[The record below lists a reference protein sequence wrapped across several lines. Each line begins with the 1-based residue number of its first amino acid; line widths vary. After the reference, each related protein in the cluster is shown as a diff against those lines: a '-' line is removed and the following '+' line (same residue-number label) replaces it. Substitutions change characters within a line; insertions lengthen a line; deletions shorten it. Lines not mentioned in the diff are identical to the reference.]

1 MPSQPKSG
9 LQITG
14 TGIYLPSRILTNQD
28 LEKLVDTSDEWI
40 FSRTG
45 IRERRIASET
55 ETSTWMGVQ
64 AAQQAL
70 AQAKIQA
77 SDLDL
82 ILVATVT
89 PDSFF
94 PSAACRISAELG
106 ATGCPAFDLQAACSG
121 FVYGMI
127 VAEQFLRTG
136 AARNVLI
143 VGTERLSSVVDWRDR
158 NTCVLFGDGAGA
170 VVLQQNEASRGIL
183 AFDWGADGA
192 SADLLHLHNPQ
203 SRGLATKPPAP
214 LAPDCIVMAG
224 KEIFKQ
230 AVNAMADSALRTLRK
245 AGVNLSDVRCVI
257 SHQAN
262 IRIIDALVD
271 KLKFPRERCFV
282 NVHKYGNMSA
292 ACIPVALHEAGP
304 EMHLQKGDK
313 VLLVAFGGG
322 LTWASALLEW

>member
-94 PSAACRISAELG
+94 PSAACRISAKLG

-230 AVNAMADSALRTLRK
+230 AVNAMADSALRTLQK
-245 AGVNLSDVRCVI
+245 AGVNLGDVRCVI

-271 KLKFPRERCFV
+271 KLKFPRERCFA
-282 NVHKYGNMSA
+282 NVHRYGNMSA

>member
-14 TGIYLPSRILTNQD
+14 TGIYLPSRVLTNQD

-170 VVLQQNEASRGIL
+170 IVLRQNEASRGIL

-230 AVNAMADSALRTLRK
+230 AVNAMADSALRTLQK

-262 IRIIDALVD
+262 IRIIDALVE

-304 EMHLQKGDK
+304 EMKLQKGDK

>member
-77 SDLDL
+77 ADLDL

-170 VVLQQNEASRGIL
+170 IVLRQNEASRGIL

-230 AVNAMADSALRTLRK
+230 AVNAMADSALRTLQK

-262 IRIIDALVD
+262 IRIIDALVE

-304 EMHLQKGDK
+304 EMKLQKGDK

>member
-1 MPSQPKSG
+1 M
-9 LQITG
+9 
-14 TGIYLPSRILTNQD
+14 
-28 LEKLVDTSDEWI
+28 
-40 FSRTG
+40 
-45 IRERRIASET
+45 
-55 ETSTWMGVQ
+55 
-64 AAQQAL
+64 
-70 AQAKIQA
+70 
-77 SDLDL
+77 
-82 ILVATVT
+82 ATVT

-170 VVLQQNEASRGIL
+170 IVLRQNEASRGIL

-230 AVNAMADSALRTLRK
+230 AVNAMADSALRTLQK

-304 EMHLQKGDK
+304 EMKLQKGDK

>member
-230 AVNAMADSALRTLRK
+230 AVNAMADSALRTLQK
-245 AGVNLSDVRCVI
+245 AGVNLGDVRCVI

-271 KLKFPRERCFV
+271 KLKFPRERCFA
-282 NVHKYGNMSA
+282 NVHRYGNMSA
-292 ACIPVALHEAGP
+292 ACIPVALHEAGS
-304 EMHLQKGDK
+304 EMQLQKGDK

>member
-14 TGIYLPSRILTNQD
+14 TGIYLPSHVLTNQD

-77 SDLDL
+77 ADLDL

-170 VVLQQNEASRGIL
+170 IVLRQNEASRGIL

-230 AVNAMADSALRTLRK
+230 AVNAMADSALRTLQK

-262 IRIIDALVD
+262 IRIIDALVE

-304 EMHLQKGDK
+304 EMKLQKGDK

>member
-14 TGIYLPSRILTNQD
+14 TGIYLPSHVLTNQD

-70 AQAKIQA
+70 TQAKIQA
-77 SDLDL
+77 ADLDL

-170 VVLQQNEASRGIL
+170 IVLRQNEASRGIL

-230 AVNAMADSALRTLRK
+230 AVNAMADSALRTLQK

-304 EMHLQKGDK
+304 EMKLQKGDK
-313 VLLVAFGGG
+313 VLLVAFGG
-322 LTWASALLEW
+322 

>member
-14 TGIYLPSRILTNQD
+14 TGIYLPSHVLTNQD

-70 AQAKIQA
+70 TQAKIQA
-77 SDLDL
+77 ADLDL

-121 FVYGMI
+121 FVYGII

-170 VVLQQNEASRGIL
+170 IVLRQNEASRGIL

-230 AVNAMADSALRTLRK
+230 AVNAMADSALRTLQK

-271 KLKFPRERCFV
+271 KLKFPRKRCFV

-304 EMHLQKGDK
+304 EMKLQKGDK

>member
-14 TGIYLPSRILTNQD
+14 TGIYLPSHVLTNQD
-28 LEKLVDTSDEWI
+28 LEKLVDTSDECI

-70 AQAKIQA
+70 TQAKIQA
-77 SDLDL
+77 ADLDL

-170 VVLQQNEASRGIL
+170 IVLRQNEASRGIL

-230 AVNAMADSALRTLRK
+230 AVNAMADSALRTLQK

-262 IRIIDALVD
+262 IRIIDALVE

-304 EMHLQKGDK
+304 EMKLQKGDK

>member
-9 LQITG
+9 LKITG
-14 TGIYLPSRILTNQD
+14 TGIYLPSHVLTNQD

-70 AQAKIQA
+70 TQAKIQA
-77 SDLDL
+77 ADLDL

-170 VVLQQNEASRGIL
+170 IVLRQNEASRGIL

-230 AVNAMADSALRTLRK
+230 AVNAMADSALRTLQK

-304 EMHLQKGDK
+304 EMKLQKGDK

>member
-143 VGTERLSSVVDWRDR
+143 VGTERLSAVVDWRDR

-245 AGVNLSDVRCVI
+245 AGVNLGDVRCVI

-271 KLKFPRERCFV
+271 KLKFPRERCFA
-282 NVHKYGNMSA
+282 NVHRYGNMSA

>member
-14 TGIYLPSRILTNQD
+14 TGIYLPSHVLTNQD

-94 PSAACRISAELG
+94 PSAACRSSAELG

-170 VVLQQNEASRGIL
+170 IVLRQNEASRGIL

-230 AVNAMADSALRTLRK
+230 AVNAMADSALRTLQK

-304 EMHLQKGDK
+304 EMKLQKGDK

>member
-127 VAEQFLRTG
+127 VAEQFLRSG

-230 AVNAMADSALRTLRK
+230 AVNAMADSALRTLQK
-245 AGVNLSDVRCVI
+245 AGVNLGDVRCVI

-271 KLKFPRERCFV
+271 KLKFPRERCFA
-282 NVHKYGNMSA
+282 NVHRYGNMSA
-292 ACIPVALHEAGP
+292 ACIPVALHEAGS
-304 EMHLQKGDK
+304 EMQLQKGDK

>member
-14 TGIYLPSRILTNQD
+14 TGIYLPSHVLTNQD

-170 VVLQQNEASRGIL
+170 IVLRQNEASRGIL

-230 AVNAMADSALRTLRK
+230 AVNAMADSALRTLQK

-304 EMHLQKGDK
+304 EMKLQKGDK

>member
-230 AVNAMADSALRTLRK
+230 AVNAMADSALRTLQK
-245 AGVNLSDVRCVI
+245 AGVNLGDVRCVI

>member
-1 MPSQPKSG
+1 
-9 LQITG
+9 
-14 TGIYLPSRILTNQD
+14 
-28 LEKLVDTSDEWI
+28 
-40 FSRTG
+40 
-45 IRERRIASET
+45 ASET

-70 AQAKIQA
+70 TQAKIQA
-77 SDLDL
+77 ADLDL

-170 VVLQQNEASRGIL
+170 IVLRQNEASRGIL

-230 AVNAMADSALRTLRK
+230 AVNAMADSALRTLQK

-304 EMHLQKGDK
+304 EMKLQKGDK

>member
-9 LQITG
+9 MQIAG
-14 TGIYLPSRILTNQD
+14 TGIYLPSRIVTNHE
-28 LEKLVDTSDEWI
+28 LEKLVETTDEWI
-40 FSRTG
+40 LTRTG
-45 IRERRIASET
+45 IKERRISSES
-55 ETSTWMGVQ
+55 ETSTFMGV
-64 AAQQAL
+64 AAAKQAL
-70 AQAKIQA
+70 AHAKLA
-77 SDLDL
+77 PSDLDL

-94 PSAACRISAELG
+94 PSSACRISAELG

-127 VAEQFLRTG
+127 VADQFLRSG
-136 AARNVLI
+136 AARNILM

-170 VVLQQNEASRGIL
+170 VIVRQTVGSKGIIS
-183 AFDWGADGA
+183 FDWGADGA

-203 SRGLATKPPAP
+203 SRGLATQPPAP

-230 AVNAMADSALRTLRK
+230 AVTAMADSAKRTLKK
-245 AGVNLSDVRCVI
+245 AGVKLDDVKCVI

-271 KLKFPRERCFV
+271 KLKFPRERCFA
-282 NVHKYGNMSA
+282 NVHRYGNMSA
-292 ACIPVALHEAGP
+292 ACIPVALHEAGS
-304 EMHLQKGDK
+304 EMKLQKGDK

>member
-14 TGIYLPSRILTNQD
+14 TGIYLPSRVLTNQD

-70 AQAKIQA
+70 TQAKIQA
-77 SDLDL
+77 ADLDL

-170 VVLQQNEASRGIL
+170 IVLRQNEASRGIL

-230 AVNAMADSALRTLRK
+230 AVNAMADSALRTLQK

-304 EMHLQKGDK
+304 EMKLQKGDK

>member
-14 TGIYLPSRILTNQD
+14 TGIYLPSHVLTNQD

-170 VVLQQNEASRGIL
+170 IVLRQNEASRGIL

-230 AVNAMADSALRTLRK
+230 AVNAMADSALRTLQK

-262 IRIIDALVD
+262 IRIIDALVE
-271 KLKFPRERCFV
+271 KLKLPRERCFV

-304 EMHLQKGDK
+304 EMKLQ
-313 VLLVAFGGG
+313 
-322 LTWASALLEW
+322 

>member
-230 AVNAMADSALRTLRK
+230 AVNAMADSALRTLQK
-245 AGVNLSDVRCVI
+245 AGVNLGDVRCVI

-271 KLKFPRERCFV
+271 KLKFPRERCFA
-282 NVHKYGNMSA
+282 NVHRYGNMSA

>member
-14 TGIYLPSRILTNQD
+14 TGIYLPSHVLTNQD

-70 AQAKIQA
+70 TQAKIQA
-77 SDLDL
+77 ADLDL

-170 VVLQQNEASRGIL
+170 IVLRQNEASRGIL

-230 AVNAMADSALRTLRK
+230 AVNAMADSALRTLQK

-304 EMHLQKGDK
+304 EMKLQKGDK

>member
-271 KLKFPRERCFV
+271 KLKFPRERCFA
-282 NVHKYGNMSA
+282 NVHRYGNMSA

>member
-1 MPSQPKSG
+1 MPSSHDAG
-9 LQITG
+9 LRVAG
-14 TGIYLPSRILTNQD
+14 TGVFLPARILTNQD
-28 LEKLVDTSDEWI
+28 LEKLVETTDEWI
-40 FSRTG
+40 FTRTG
-45 IRERRIASET
+45 IRERRIASEK

-89 PDSFF
+89 PESFF
-94 PSAACRISAELG
+94 PSTACRISAELG
-106 ATGCPAFDLQAACSG
+106 ASGCPAFDIQAACSG
-121 FVYGMI
+121 FVYALI
-127 VAEQFLRTG
+127 VANQFLRSGT
-136 AARNVLI
+136 ARNILI

-170 VVLQQNEASRGIL
+170 VVLQPSPGSRGIL
-183 AFDWGADGA
+183 SFDWGADGA
-192 SADLLHLHNPQ
+192 SADLLHLNNPQ
-203 SRGLATKPPAP
+203 SRSQATQPPAS
-214 LAPDCIVMAG
+214 LTPDCIVMAG

-230 AVNAMADSALRTLRK
+230 AVTAMADSAKRTLAK
-245 AGVNLSDVRCVI
+245 AGVSLSDVKCVI

-262 IRIIDALVD
+262 IRIIDALVE
-271 KLKFPRERCFV
+271 KLKFPRERCFA
-282 NVHKYGNMSA
+282 NVHRYGNMSA
-292 ACIPVALHEAGP
+292 ACIPVALHEAGT
-304 EMHLQKGDK
+304 EMKLQKGDK

>member
-14 TGIYLPSRILTNQD
+14 TGIYLPSHVLTNQD

-70 AQAKIQA
+70 TQAKIQA
-77 SDLDL
+77 ADLDL

-170 VVLQQNEASRGIL
+170 IVLRQNEASRGIL

-230 AVNAMADSALRTLRK
+230 AVNAMADSALRTLQK

-262 IRIIDALVD
+262 IRIIDALVE

-304 EMHLQKGDK
+304 EMKLQKGDK